1 MIGRIQKGQI
11 ITAGFLNDMAG
22 GVDDLTREFASRPKQ
37 VLQASPAEVQNEA
50 AEGDD
55 EVTDPSVYIEQ
66 SRTTSSVT
74 VYDQNEENYAEV
86 DRIETVTLQNELG
99 ETLVLQ
105 FNNSG

>member
-37 VLQASPAEVQNEA
+37 VLPASPPETQNRA
-50 AEGDD
+50 AQDGDA
-55 EVTDPSVYIEQ
+55 VTNPAAYIEAW
-66 SRTTSSVT
+66 RTTST
-74 VYDQNEENYAEV
+74 VQVFDQDETNYAEV
-86 DRIETVTLQNELG
+86 ERIETVTLQNGLG
-99 ETLVLQ
+99 DTLILQ